1 MRVLIGASSAVVR
14 AGLESL
20 LASAP
25 TFQVVG
31 SFPIGTALARFED
44 LQPDVVL
51 LDLESLADES
61 MPPAIESGGMMRNS
75 ALVIL
80 TDNFENFSVADALRS
95 GIRAILPRAV
105 TSEEIVAAIQAS
117 RAGLV
122 VLHPDALGSG
132 LFATSSGEQAEL
144 DPSDQILTPR
154 EIEVLRMIAEGLG
167 NKEIASKL
175 RISDHTVKFHISSIF
190 VKLGASSRT
199 EAVTI
204 GIRKGLIMV

>member
-1 MRVLIGASSAVVR
+1 MRVLIGARSEVVR

-20 LASAP
+20 LATAP

-31 SFPIGTALARFED
+31 SFPIATALARFED

-61 MPPAIESGGMMRNS
+61 LSPATESGGMVRNS
-75 ALVIL
+75 TLVIL
-80 TDNFENFSVADALRS
+80 TDNPDNLVADALRS
-95 GIRAILPRAV
+95 GVRAILPREA

-117 RAGLV
+117 KVGLV
-122 VLHPDALGSG
+122 VLHPNALHSVLSPIPSG
-132 LFATSSGEQAEL
+132 DQPEL
-144 DPSDQILTPR
+144 ESSDQILTPR

-175 RISDHTVKFHISSIF
+175 TISDHTVKFHISSIF
-190 VKLGASSRT
+190 AKLGASSRT

-204 GIRKGLIMV
+204 GIRGGLIMV

>member
-1 MRVLIGASSAVVR
+1 ASSEVVR

-20 LASAP
+20 LATAP

-31 SFPIGTALARFED
+31 SFPIATALARFED

-61 MPPAIESGGMMRNS
+61 LSPAIELGGMVRNS

-80 TDNFENFSVADALRS
+80 TDDPENFSAADALRS
-95 GIRAILPRAV
+95 GVRAILPREA

-117 RAGLV
+117 VVGLV
-122 VLHPDALGSG
+122 VLHPDALHSVLSPIPPGDQPG
-132 LFATSSGEQAEL
+132 LES
-144 DPSDQILTPR
+144 SDQILTPR

-167 NKEIASKL
+167 NKEIAFKL
-175 RISDHTVKFHISSIF
+175 GISDHTVKFHISSIF
-190 VKLGASSRT
+190 TKLGASSRT

-204 GIRKGLIMV
+204 GIRGGMIMV

>member
-14 AGLESL
+14 AGLEAL
-20 LASAP
+20 LAAVP

-31 SFPIGTALARFED
+31 SFSIATALARFED

-51 LDLESLADES
+51 LNLESLADES
-61 MPPAIESGGMMRNS
+61 ILPAIESGGMVRNS
-75 ALVIL
+75 PLVIL
-80 TDNFENFSVADALRS
+80 TDNPENFSVAGSLRS
-95 GIRAILPRAV
+95 GVRGILPREA
-105 TSEEIVAAIQAS
+105 TSEEIVAALQAS
-117 RAGLV
+117 VVGLV
-122 VLHPDALGSG
+122 VLHPDALGSV
-132 LFATSSGEQAEL
+132 LFPTSSEEQAEL

-190 VKLGASSRT
+190 AKLGASSRT

-204 GIRKGLIMV
+204 GIRGGLIMV

>member
-1 MRVLIGASSAVVR
+1 
-14 AGLESL
+14 
-20 LASAP
+20 
-25 TFQVVG
+25 
-31 SFPIGTALARFED
+31 
-44 LQPDVVL
+44 VL

-61 MPPAIESGGMMRNS
+61 MSPAIESSGMVRNS

-80 TDNFENFSVADALRS
+80 TDDPGSFLAADALRS
-95 GIRAILPRAV
+95 GVRAILPREA
-105 TSEEIVAAIQAS
+105 TSEEIIAAIQAS
-117 RAGLV
+117 VVGLV
-122 VLHPDALGSG
+122 VLHPDALHSVLSPIPSG
-132 LFATSSGEQAEL
+132 DQPEL
-144 DPSDQILTPR
+144 ESSDQILTAR

-167 NKEIASKL
+167 NKEIAFKL